1 MKKIA
6 ISFFIIGVM
15 AICLAYGRAEVST
28 DTIKTITL
36 PPEKVDLKQGKGLE
50 EVLINCQVCHSA
62 DYITMQP
69 RLSKA
74 QWTAEVNKMIR
85 VYGARISEGNATVIS
100 DYLSEH
106 YGRGQ

>member
-6 ISFFIIGVM
+6 ISFSIIGVI

-62 DYITMQP
+62 DYIPMQP

-74 QWTAEVNKMIR
+74 QWAAEVNKMVR
-85 VYGARISEGNATVIS
+85 VYGAKISEGNAKIIS
-100 DYLSEH
+100 DYLSEN
-106 YGRGQ
+106 YGKGQ